1 MNATQGILC
10 TVYRCSREKEM
21 YVYVNRQDGLEK
33 LPESLRES
41 AGELSEV
48 LTLKLYPE
56 RKLARVKAA
65 DVLNAIAERGYF
77 LQLPPN
83 WQPAQFTMGE

>member
-1 MNATQGILC
+1 MTQTDSVLC

-21 YVYVNRQDGLEK
+21 YVYVNRQDGLAR

-48 LTLKLYPE
+48 LTLKLHPE
-56 RKLARVKAA
+56 RKLARVRAV

-83 WQPAQFTMGE
+83 FQPSQFTLGE